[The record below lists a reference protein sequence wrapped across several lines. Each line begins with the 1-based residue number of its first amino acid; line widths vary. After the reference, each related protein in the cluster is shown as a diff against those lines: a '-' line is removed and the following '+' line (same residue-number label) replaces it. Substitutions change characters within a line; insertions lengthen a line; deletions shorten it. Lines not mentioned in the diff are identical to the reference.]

1 MMKFDRPRLLVIKFS
16 ESFLF
21 YRDVIGLKVT
31 WGHENDSYA
40 SFANQEGKEVVLAL
54 FDRQTMAETVGSDHL
69 PADTQAQDRVAL
81 IFHVDDVDAEVDRIQ
96 ARGIKL
102 VAEPKDFPGWGI
114 RSAYLRDPDGNLLEL
129 YTGLDRGEWTE
140 GLREA
145 AKKQGA
151 AD

>member
-1 MMKFDRPRLLVIKFS
+1 MMKFDRPRLLVDKFS
-16 ESFLF
+16 ECFLF

-54 FDRQTMAETVGSDHL
+54 FDRQTMAETVGADHL
-69 PADTQAQDRVAL
+69 PTDTEAQDRVAL
-81 IFHVDDVDAEVDRIQ
+81 IFNVEDVNIEADRIQ
-96 ARGIKL
+96 ARGTQL
-102 VAEPKDFPGWGI
+102 VAGPKDFPGWGI

-129 YTGLDRGEWTE
+129 YTDLAREEWTE

-145 AKKQGA
+145 AKKHGA

>member
-1 MMKFDRPRLLVIKFS
+1 MKFDRPRLLVVKFT
-16 ESFLF
+16 ECFLF
-21 YRDVIGLKVT
+21 YRYVIGLKVT
-31 WGHENDSYA
+31 WGDENDSYA
-40 SFANQEGKEVVLAL
+40 SFANQEGKEIVLAL

-69 PADTQAQDRVAL
+69 PADTQAQDRIAL
-81 IFHVDDVDAEVDRIQ
+81 IFLVDDVDVEVDRIQ
-96 ARGIKL
+96 AREIKL

-129 YTGLDRGEWTE
+129 YSNLNHEKWTE

>member
-1 MMKFDRPRLLVIKFS
+1 MMKFDQPWLLVDKFS
-16 ESFLF
+16 GYFLF

-40 SFANQEGKEVVLAL
+40 SFANQDEKEVVLVL
-54 FDRQTMAETVGSDHL
+54 FDRQTMAETVGADHL
-69 PADTQAQDRVAL
+69 PADAQVQDRIPL
-81 IFHVDDVDAEVDRIQ
+81 IFQVDDVDVEVDQIQ
-96 ARGIKL
+96 ARGIQL
-102 VAEPKDFPGWGI
+102 VTGPKDFPGWGI
-114 RSAYLRDPDGNLLEL
+114 RSAYLRDLDGNLLEL
-129 YTGLDRGEWTE
+129 YSNLDHEKWTE

>member
-1 MMKFDRPRLLVIKFS
+1 MKFDRPRLLVVKFT
-16 ESFLF
+16 ECFLF

-31 WGHENDSYA
+31 WGDENDSYA
-40 SFANQEGKEVVLAL
+40 SFANQEGEEIVLAL

-69 PADTQAQDRVAL
+69 PADTQAQDRIAL
-81 IFHVDDVDAEVDRIQ
+81 IFLVDDVDVEVDQIQ

-102 VAEPKDFPGWGI
+102 VTEPKDFPGWGI

-129 YTGLDRGEWTE
+129 YSNLNHEKWTE

-151 AD
+151 SD